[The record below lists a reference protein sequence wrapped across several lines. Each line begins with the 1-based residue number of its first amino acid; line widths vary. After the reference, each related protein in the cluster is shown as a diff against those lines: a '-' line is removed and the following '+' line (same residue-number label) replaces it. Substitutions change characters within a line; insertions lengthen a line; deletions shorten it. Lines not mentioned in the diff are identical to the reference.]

1 MSENFKQNDPANEQQ
16 NQPEILVND
25 YGAAKDNA
33 VVVDE
38 SDRTV
43 LLTPDETIVI
53 EKEPAIDVVP
63 RNRPRKVYL
72 GMWGPTEIATVGVGL
87 LAILATLLVYIFL
100 VVPSDREL
108 AHNREERDRLEKE
121 LASANSK
128 YGSITDT
135 QTQVNKL
142 VQSVEDFQ
150 LNYLPAAANG
160 KYALYER
167 LNGLITSYG
176 LVNTSGPDYAP
187 LEDDG
192 KDNGQQS
199 DDSSRGRAKFKSLF
213 PGVYVTMTVEGSYAN
228 LRHFINDIEAGQE
241 FVVISSIKLQ
251 PSENKQSSPAVP
263 APEMNVGQT
272 AMAANPQAGQF
283 QGGIP
288 GMQGPNPGGVITQ
301 QPRQR
306 VGKTHGELV
315 SLRLE
320 MAAYFRRPDFVM
332 STSQAAQ

>member
-1 MSENFKQNDPANEQQ
+1 MSENFKHNDPAS
-16 NQPEILVND
+16 QPEILVNE
-25 YGAAKDNA
+25 YGATKDPA

-38 SDRTV
+38 ADRTV

-53 EKEPAIDVVP
+53 DKEPTIDVVP

-87 LAILATLLVYIFL
+87 LAVLATLLVYFFL
-100 VVPSDREL
+100 VLPSDREL

-135 QTQVNKL
+135 QTQVTKL

-150 LNYLPAAANG
+150 LNHLPAAANG
-160 KYALYER
+160 KFALYER
-167 LNGLITSYG
+167 LNGLIASYG

-192 KDNGQQS
+192 KDNGRQQQ
-199 DDSSRGRAKFKSLF
+199 DDESARGRSKFKSLF
-213 PGVYVTMTVEGSYAN
+213 PGVYVTMTVEGPYAN
-228 LRHFINDIEAGQE
+228 LRRFINDIEAGQE
-241 FVVISSIKLQ
+241 FIVISSIKLQ
-251 PSENKQSSPAVP
+251 PSENNKQNSPESPNQTV
-263 APEMNVGQT
+263 NVGQT
-272 AMAANPQAGQF
+272 AMAANPQAGQVP
-283 QGGIP
+283 GGMP
-288 GMQGPNPGGVITQ
+288 GAGVITQ

-306 VGKTHGELV
+306 LGKTHGEVV

-320 MAAYFRRPDFVM
+320 MAAYFRRPDFV
-332 STSQAAQ
+332 STTAPMAQ